1 MAGQE
6 VEVVEAE
13 EVTTPNPRTRRTRLG
28 TVDDVRLEL
37 ARVYRDMRNRRISMA
52 DGTKLAYVLGLL
64 AKVTES
70 SLLEQRLFELEDQLS
85 QLIGKRK

>member
-6 VEVVEAE
+6 VERVEAE
-13 EVTTPNPRTRRTRLG
+13 EVTTPSLRTRRTRLG

-64 AKVTES
+64 AKVTET
-70 SLLEQRLFELEDQLS
+70 SLLEQRLFELEDQL
-85 QLIGKRK
+85 RKLRN